1 MKILLLQDV
10 ENLGHEGDIVTV
22 RDGYGRNYLIPGRMA
37 VLASDSVVRH
47 QEEIVRQ
54 RARKIAREIG
64 DAERVKE
71 QLEAA
76 KVVIA
81 AKVGQ
86 ENRIFGTVTPT
97 QIAEALG
104 QQGFRIDRKHIAPD
118 EDIRMLGVYTAT
130 VHVRKNV
137 SASLKVEVVA
147 EEKA

>member
-10 ENLGHEGDIVTV
+10 DNLGHKGDIVTV

-37 VLASDSVVRH
+37 VLASDAVVRH
-47 QEEIVRQ
+47 QEELVRQ
-54 RARKIAREIG
+54 RARKIAEEVG

-97 QIAEALG
+97 QIAQALG
-104 QQGFRIDRKHIAPD
+104 QQGFRIDRKHIVPD

-130 VHVRKNV
+130 VKVHKSV

-147 EEKA
+147 EAEA

>member
-1 MKILLLQDV
+1 MKLLLLQDV

-37 VLASDSVVRH
+37 VIALDSVVRH
-47 QEEIVRQ
+47 QKELARQ
-54 RARKIAREIG
+54 RARKIAQEIG
-64 DAERVKE
+64 GAERIKE

-104 QQGFRIDRKHIAPD
+104 QQGFQIDRKHIVPD

-130 VHVRKNV
+130 VKIHKEV
-137 SASLKVEVVA
+137 SAKLKVEVVPEA
-147 EEKA
+147 EA

>member
-10 ENLGHEGDIVTV
+10 DNLGHKGDVVTV

-47 QEEIVRQ
+47 QKELVRQ

-76 KVVIA
+76 KVIIA

-118 EDIRMLGVYTAT
+118 EDIRMLGVYTVT
-130 VHVRKNV
+130 VKVHKNV

-147 EEKA
+147 EESA

>member
-1 MKILLLQDV
+1 MKVLLLQDV
-10 ENLGHEGDIVTV
+10 DNLGHKGDIVTV

-47 QEEIVRQ
+47 QEELFRQ

-118 EDIRMLGVYTAT
+118 EEIRMLGVYTAT
-130 VHVRKNV
+130 VKVHKNV
-137 SASLKVEVVA
+137 SANLKVEVVA
-147 EEKA
+147 EAEA